1 MSTGAREPRNEL
13 ECIFAAAFG
22 HVGVAATKAVAAG
35 GGAAGAAM
43 ADQDAEWEDEIE

>member
-22 HVGVAATKAVAAG
+22 HVGVASTRAVAAG
-35 GGAAGAAM
+35 GGAGAAM